1 MKIKY
6 YLILYLRNILY
17 FFLNYFYTCKDCKY
31 CEICKL
37 KRNKICQV
45 FIPDYINLPD
55 LE

>member
-1 MKIKY
+1 MNIKY
-6 YLILYLRNILY
+6 YFILCLMKILY
-17 FFLNYFYTCKDCKY
+17 FFLSYFYTCKDCQY
-31 CEICKL
+31 SNICKL